1 MAIIN
6 KTDITDGGTI
16 QAEHITRAIDALSG
30 GSSDTVIA
38 TGSFSGSF
46 RGDGSQ
52 LSGVSSG
59 FPYTGSA
66 QITGSLGVTGSVL
79 VSNGTSVVLDTSA
92 QQLYDSSQLSSIAWN
107 IRQLDDNSELPAVNW
122 NSRELYDA
130 GGNSVLDWENRLFSG
145 TASFAT
151 TASYA
156 LNAAGGSGAG
166 FPFTGSA
173 IISGSLI
180 VTGSTNISSSLTA
193 NDITTNN
200 SLTVTG
206 IADFN
211 DAVNINTNPLT
222 VNTDTYISARTN
234 IVELDN
240 TSTFSESVT
249 DYAAGTTFFVNMTGP
264 ATASFFFEPLNPST
278 IGTSYK
284 ILITKYTAGQ
294 IELKNSAGDTVFFG
308 HYIDIS
314 KPDSFASAR
323 SVKITSAEATCIEAY
338 FINGNNNDEWF
349 FDISTAGNLNTT

>member
-6 KTDITDGGTI
+6 KIGITDGGI
-16 QAEHITRAIDALSG
+16 VQAEHVTRAIDALSG
-30 GSSDTVIA
+30 GSTDTIVA

-46 RGDGSQ
+46 KGDGSG
-52 LSGVSSG
+52 LIGV
-59 FPYTGSA
+59 
-66 QITGSLGVTGSVL
+66 
-79 VSNGTSVVLDTSA
+79 
-92 QQLYDSSQLSSIAWN
+92 
-107 IRQLDDNSELPAVNW
+107 
-122 NSRELYDA
+122 
-130 GGNSVLDWENRLFSG
+130 
-145 TASFAT
+145 
-151 TASYA
+151 
-156 LNAAGGSGAG
+156 GAG

-222 VNTDTYISARTN
+222 VNTATYISARTN

-240 TSTFSESVT
+240 TTTITESVT
-249 DYAAGTTFFVNMTGP
+249 DYPAGTTFFVAMTSSA
-264 ATASFFFEPLNPST
+264 ATASFQFEPLNGNS

-284 ILITKYTAGQ
+284 ILITKWSAGQ
-294 IELKNSAGDTVFFG
+294 IELKNTDGDTVFFG
-308 HYIDIS
+308 HYVSDE

-323 SVKITSAEATCIEAY
+323 SVKITTPEATCIEAY
-338 FINGNNNDEWF
+338 FINGNNKQWF
-349 FDISTAGNLNTT
+349 FDISTAGNLTTT